1 MIESELLR
9 LCLILI
15 VGLPLVMVA
24 LVGIG
29 LFILH
34 IARLFDWTY
43 RG

>member
-1 MIESELLR
+1 MIESELSR

-24 LVGIG
+24 VVCVG

-34 IARLFDWTY
+34 IARLFDWIF